1 MRIQDFN
8 PVIKEDNEMSD
19 VVTAHGLVNRALND
33 TEARQEYFEFLQH
46 LRNKHG
52 KDYSTRIHQKAAELA
67 KSSTVDE
74 AVVDSSSNTMRGGV
88 KNSSVPTVVN
98 NSSSSLYMASAA
110 YMKQQATKY
119 QKHVAG
125 TNSTPAGPDTSKFS
139 ATRSGMIAF
148 EKDVTVHGNYYGS
161 DRFYQ
166 NFVKIGGNV
175 DYDIKKK
182 MEAEFREWLATATG
196 EANYSYVTPDRY
208 YIVVGDANGTNWGG
222 YGLSFKKIDDDE
234 WNKKYAS
241 LFNQS
246 VEGVNETIVKVGSQ
260 YELKSHTGKNLGKYP
275 TKAGAKKRE
284 QQVNYFK
291 HVNEAGGNYEELK
304 NRRLRNEDPFVV
316 YDHTLNGVILTS
328 DSLEEATKEAVEW
341 AAYDDITVSVI
352 KKANKRKVLTIDGYS
367 GAMDYYE
374 EHGFPE
380 ELDED
385 AWTGDNPAWH
395 NGNNQWNDGTDQ
407 WHSADD
413 GAGGGAAPLTG
424 AVPVDEDFN
433 AQDVVSVDVPLL
445 IRLLEYAREDAKT
458 DMDLHDV
465 TERLIALSQEGNTL
479 TMQDYDTI
487 CNTKE
492 TD

>member
-33 TEARQEYFEFLQH
+33 AEARQEYFDYMTY

-52 KDYSTRIHQKAAELA
+52 KEYSTRIHQKATALA
-67 KSSTVDE
+67 KSPTVD
-74 AVVDSSSNTMRGGV
+74 
-88 KNSSVPTVVN
+88 
-98 NSSSSLYMASAA
+98 
-110 YMKQQATKY
+110 
-119 QKHVAG
+119 
-125 TNSTPAGPDTSKFS
+125 
-139 ATRSGMIAF
+139 
-148 EKDVTVHGNYYGS
+148 
-161 DRFYQ
+161 
-166 NFVKIGGNV
+166 
-175 DYDIKKK
+175 
-182 MEAEFREWLATATG
+182 
-196 EANYSYVTPDRY
+196 
-208 YIVVGDANGTNWGG
+208 
-222 YGLSFKKIDDDE
+222 
-234 WNKKYAS
+234 
-241 LFNQS
+241 
-246 VEGVNETIVKVGSQ
+246 ETIVKVGSQ

-385 AWTGDNPAWH
+385 AWTGENPAWN
-395 NGNNQWNDGTDQ
+395 NGTNQWNDGTDQ
-407 WHSADD
+407 WHSTND
-413 GAGGGAAPLTG
+413 GAGGGGGAPAAAGPLTG
-424 AVPVDEDFN
+424 AIPVDEDFN

-458 DMDLHDV
+458 DMDLHNV

>member
-33 TEARQEYFEFLQH
+33 AEARQEYFDYMTH
-46 LRNKHG
+46 LRGKHG
-52 KDYSTRIHQKAAELA
+52 KEYSTRIHQKATELA

-74 AVVDSSSNTMRGGV
+74 
-88 KNSSVPTVVN
+88 
-98 NSSSSLYMASAA
+98 
-110 YMKQQATKY
+110 
-119 QKHVAG
+119 
-125 TNSTPAGPDTSKFS
+125 
-139 ATRSGMIAF
+139 
-148 EKDVTVHGNYYGS
+148 
-161 DRFYQ
+161 
-166 NFVKIGGNV
+166 
-175 DYDIKKK
+175 
-182 MEAEFREWLATATG
+182 
-196 EANYSYVTPDRY
+196 
-208 YIVVGDANGTNWGG
+208 
-222 YGLSFKKIDDDE
+222 
-234 WNKKYAS
+234 
-241 LFNQS
+241 
-246 VEGVNETIVKVGSQ
+246 TIVKVGGQ

-413 GAGGGAAPLTG
+413 GAGAGGSAPTAAGPLTG
-424 AVPVDEDFN
+424 EIPVKEDFN

>member
-1 MRIQDFN
+1 MRETMRIQDFN
-8 PVIKEDNEMSD
+8 PVIKEDNEMAD
-19 VVTAHGLVNRALND
+19 IVTAHGLVGKALDNAA
-33 TEARQEYFEFLQH
+33 ARQEYFNYMTH

-52 KDYSTRIHQKAAELA
+52 KEYSTRIHQKATALA
-67 KSSTVDE
+67 KPVAEGWKDAAVGAAMLGALGGTAAYVHNQPHVEVD
-74 AVVDSSSNTMRGGV
+74 GV
-88 KNSSVPTVVN
+88 KWTITKHTPGPLAHPHIGTG
-98 NSSSSLYMASAA
+98 ADG
-110 YMKQQATKY
+110 KQY
-119 QKHVAG
+119 QVWRG
-125 TNSTPAGPDTSKFS
+125 SK
-139 ATRSGMIAF
+139 GMHLAHPIDS
-148 EKDVTVHGNYYGS
+148 K
-161 DRFYQ
+161 Q
-166 NFVKIGGNV
+166 V
-175 DYDIKKK
+175 D
-182 MEAEFREWLATATG
+182 
-196 EANYSYVTPDRY
+196 
-208 YIVVGDANGTNWGG
+208 
-222 YGLSFKKIDDDE
+222 
-234 WNKKYAS
+234 
-241 LFNQS
+241 
-246 VEGVNETIVKVGSQ
+246 ETIVKVGSQ

-275 TKAGAKKRE
+275 TRAGAEKRE

-352 KKANKRKVLTIDGYS
+352 KKATKRKVLTIDGYS

-385 AWTGDNPAWH
+385 AWTGDNPAW
-395 NGNNQWNDGTDQ
+395 NNGTDQ

-413 GAGGGAAPLTG
+413 GSGGAPAAPLTG
-424 AVPVDEDFN
+424 ALPIEEDFN
-433 AQDVVSVDVPLL
+433 PQDVVSVDVPLL

-458 DMDLHDV
+458 DMDLHNV

>member
-8 PVIKEDNEMSD
+8 PVIKEDNEMAD
-19 VVTAHGLVNRALND
+19 VVTAHGLVGKALDNP
-33 TEARQEYFEFLQH
+33 ASRQEYFDYMTH

-52 KDYSTRIHQKAAELA
+52 KEYSTRIHQKATALA
-67 KSSTVDE
+67 KSHTVD
-74 AVVDSSSNTMRGGV
+74 
-88 KNSSVPTVVN
+88 
-98 NSSSSLYMASAA
+98 
-110 YMKQQATKY
+110 
-119 QKHVAG
+119 
-125 TNSTPAGPDTSKFS
+125 
-139 ATRSGMIAF
+139 
-148 EKDVTVHGNYYGS
+148 
-161 DRFYQ
+161 
-166 NFVKIGGNV
+166 
-175 DYDIKKK
+175 
-182 MEAEFREWLATATG
+182 
-196 EANYSYVTPDRY
+196 
-208 YIVVGDANGTNWGG
+208 
-222 YGLSFKKIDDDE
+222 
-234 WNKKYAS
+234 
-241 LFNQS
+241 
-246 VEGVNETIVKVGSQ
+246 ETIVKVGSQ

-395 NGNNQWNDGTDQ
+395 NGNDQWHDGTDQ

-413 GAGGGAAPLTG
+413 GAGGGAKGGGLGSVTG
-424 AVPVDEDFN
+424 ATPVEKTPVDTKIKSLNAKDLDDKELDSTELDAKELDTEELDESFN
-433 AQDVVSVDVPLL
+433 PQDIVSVDVPLL
-445 IRLLEYAREDAKT
+445 IRLFEYAREDAET
-458 DMDLHDV
+458 DADLHNLA
-465 TERLIALSQEGNTL
+465 ERLIALSQEGNTL

>member
-8 PVIKEDNEMSD
+8 PVIKEDNEVAN

-33 TEARQEYFEFLQH
+33 AEARQEYFEFLQH

-52 KDYSTRIHQKAAELA
+52 KDYSTRIHQKAAALANKPVNESDEIRPDRIYPFIKSLQKFLYNDPKLTNKITPYDVGMRVWTRGDGVRMRDPARLEFNQMELRDYA
-67 KSSTVDE
+67 FDLLKDALKGARSTQISGE
-74 AVVDSSSNTMRGGV
+74 FPSLPYGV
-88 KNSSVPTVVN
+88 GLVWKGKIIYKMGNFSIAIGSASRITNKNSVW
-98 NSSSSLYMASAA
+98 
-110 YMKQQATKY
+110 K
-119 QKHVAG
+119 
-125 TNSTPAGPDTSKFS
+125 
-139 ATRSGMIAF
+139 
-148 EKDVTVHGNYYGS
+148 EK
-161 DRFYQ
+161 
-166 NFVKIGGNV
+166 
-175 DYDIKKK
+175 
-182 MEAEFREWLATATG
+182 
-196 EANYSYVTPDRY
+196 P
-208 YIVVGDANGTNWGG
+208 
-222 YGLSFKKIDDDE
+222 ID
-234 WNKKYAS
+234 
-241 LFNQS
+241 
-246 VEGVNETIVKVGSQ
+246 ETIVKVGSQ

-413 GAGGGAAPLTG
+413 GAGGGGSAPTAAGPLTG
-424 AVPVDEDFN
+424 EIPVKEDFN